1 MSSAGFYAGLPVLPD
16 FSGVADPRSYTPL
29 PGDWHVAACDVRNS
43 TLAVQAGNY
52 KHVNTVGASAVTA
65 MLNAAGELDIPF
77 IFEGDGSA
85 FCVPAE
91 LLEDAKAALVKTQEM
106 AQKSFGLE
114 LRVATIP
121 VAKIREAGY
130 DIQVARVRVS
140 ENYIQAAFAGGG
152 MAYADKY
159 MKDPATA
166 PLCEVK
172 PGSVVAR
179 GSLEGL
185 ECRWQD
191 IPSRHGETVSV
202 MVRAL
207 TSEPGKAATVY
218 RDVLAKVQEVYGDD
232 DASHPVSLPALSAN
246 ALYQDVIDKV
256 QEIYGSDETSHPISM
271 PGLAMTLDGK
281 RLDVEARVRTYDRG
295 AFGRSSFGRWL
306 WVMRT
311 RWFVILGWF
320 LMKFGL
326 KTEETDWSTYKETL
340 VRNTDVRKFND
351 VFRQILAGN
360 AAQREALD
368 AWLAE
373 RYARRELVYG
383 LHVTNRA
390 HMTCLVFNYSG
401 KHLHF
406 IDGADGGLFLAAKA
420 FKERAAKLIAV

>member
-1 MSSAGFYAGLPVLPD
+1 MSSANFYADLPILPN
-16 FSGVADPRSYTPL
+16 FSGVTDPRNYAPM
-29 PGDWHVAACDVRNS
+29 PNDWHVAACDVRNS
-43 TLAVQAGNY
+43 TLAVEAGNY

-65 MLNAAGELDIPF
+65 MLNAAGALDIPF

-85 FCVPAE
+85 FCVPPE

-106 AQKSFGLE
+106 AMSSFGLE
-114 LRVATIP
+114 LRVATVP
-121 VAKIREAGY
+121 VALIRKAGL
-130 DIQVARVRVS
+130 DIQIARVRVS

-152 MAYADKY
+152 MAFADKY

-191 IPSRHGETVSV
+191 IPSRHGETVSL

-207 TSEPGKAATVY
+207 DADPDRAAKLYGEVI
-218 RDVLAKVQEVYGDD
+218 AKVRAVYGTDE
-232 DASHPVSLPALSAN
+232 ACHPLTPPLLTLTPTLSARQLGN
-246 ALYQDVIDKV
+246 EV
-256 QEIYGSDETSHPISM
+256 G
-271 PGLAMTLDGK
+271 
-281 RLDVEARVRTYDRG
+281 VRAADRG
-295 AFGRSSFGRWL
+295 PFGKWL
-306 WVMRT
+306 WLMRA
-311 RWFVILGWF
+311 RCFVILGWF

-326 KTEETDWSTYKETL
+326 KTEFTDWGRYKDTL
-340 VRNTDVRKFND
+340 MQNTDVRKFND
-351 VFRQILAGN
+351 IYRQILAGN
-360 AAQREALD
+360 PAQREEVD

-373 RYARRELVYG
+373 RYAKRELVYG
-383 LHVTNRA
+383 LHVTDRA

-406 IDGADGGLFLAAKA
+406 IDGADGGLFLAAKQ
-420 FKERAAKLIAV
+420 FKERAAKLL

>member
-1 MSSAGFYAGLPVLPD
+1 MDDSSSSASFYAGLPVLTD
-16 FSGVADPRSYTPL
+16 FGAIADAANFLPL
-29 PGDWHVAACDVRNS
+29 PLDWHVATCDVRNS
-43 TLAVQAGNY
+43 TQAVQAGNY

-65 MLNAAGELDIPF
+65 MLNAAGTLEIPF

-85 FCVPAE
+85 FCVPPE

-106 AQKSFGLE
+106 ARGSFGLE
-114 LRVATIP
+114 LRVATVP
-121 VAKIREAGY
+121 VATIRAAGH
-130 DIQVARVRVS
+130 DILVARVRVS

-152 MAYADKY
+152 MAYADRY

-172 PGSVVAR
+172 RGSVAAR

-191 IPSRHGETVSV
+191 IPSRHGETVSLI
-202 MVRAL
+202 VRAL
-207 TSEPGKAATVY
+207 AADTWEATATYRRVIGKV
-218 RDVLAKVQEVYGDD
+218 
-232 DASHPVSLPALSAN
+232 H
-246 ALYQDVIDKV
+246 
-256 QEIYGSDETSHPISM
+256 EIYGSDEACHPLTPPLLSLV
-271 PGLAMTLDGK
+271 PTLSARQLGNEAGVRAADQGPFGK
-281 RLDVEARVRTYDRG
+281 
-295 AFGRSSFGRWL
+295 WL
-306 WVMRT
+306 WLMRA

-326 KTEETDWSTYKETL
+326 KTEQTDWSRYKDTL
-340 VRNTDVRKFND
+340 YRNTDVRKFND
-351 VFRQILAGN
+351 VYRQILAGKP
-360 AAQREALD
+360 AQREALD

-373 RYARRELVYG
+373 GYAKKELVYG
-383 LHVTNRA
+383 LHVTDRA

-420 FKERAAKLIAV
+420 FKERAAKLI

>member
-1 MSSAGFYAGLPVLPD
+1 MSSANFYADLPVLPD
-16 FSGVADPRSYTPL
+16 FSGVTDPRNYAPM
-29 PGDWHVAACDVRNS
+29 PNDWVVATCDVRNS

-65 MLNAAGELDIPF
+65 MLNAAGALDIPF

-85 FCVPAE
+85 FCVPPE

-106 AQKSFGLE
+106 AMSSFGLE
-114 LRVATIP
+114 LRVATVP
-121 VAKIREAGY
+121 VALIRKAGL

-152 MAYADKY
+152 MAFADKY

-191 IPSRHGETVSV
+191 IPSRHGETVSL

-207 TSEPGKAATVY
+207 EADPARAAKLYGEVI
-218 RDVLAKVQEVYGDD
+218 AKVRAVYGTDE
-232 DASHPVSLPALSAN
+232 ACHPLTPPLLTLTPTLSARQLGN
-246 ALYQDVIDKV
+246 EV
-256 QEIYGSDETSHPISM
+256 G
-271 PGLAMTLDGK
+271 
-281 RLDVEARVRTYDRG
+281 VRAADRG
-295 AFGRSSFGRWL
+295 PFGKWL
-306 WVMRT
+306 WLMRA
-311 RWFVILGWF
+311 RWFVVLGWF

-326 KTEETDWSTYKETL
+326 KTEFTDWGKYKDTL
-340 VRNTDVRKFND
+340 MQNTDVRKFND
-351 VFRQILAGN
+351 IYRQILAGN
-360 AAQREALD
+360 PAQREEVD

-373 RYARRELVYG
+373 RYAKRELVYG
-383 LHVTNRA
+383 LHVTDRA

-401 KHLHF
+401 RHLHF
-406 IDGADGGLFLAAKA
+406 IDGADGGLFLAAKQ
-420 FKERAAKLIAV
+420 FKERAAKLL